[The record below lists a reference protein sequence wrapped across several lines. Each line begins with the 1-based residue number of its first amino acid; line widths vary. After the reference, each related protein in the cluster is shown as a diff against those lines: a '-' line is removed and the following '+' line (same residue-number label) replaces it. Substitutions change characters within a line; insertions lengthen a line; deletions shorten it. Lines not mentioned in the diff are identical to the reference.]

1 MTVLATQRRSAILA
15 IVNEFG
21 GARVSELVDQLGVS
35 DMTVRR
41 DIERLD
47 GEGLLERVHGGALA
61 VVPRATDEPGFG
73 AKSAL
78 MTAEKHAIALAAA
91 RMVRPGSTI
100 GISAGTTT
108 YELARAIRDVPHLT
122 VVTNSVPVAQLLH
135 DAEGAAHVVVL
146 TGGVRTPSD
155 ALVGPVAVT
164 ALAGLHVDRLFLGAH
179 GIDREAGLTTPNLVE
194 AETNRALVRSARSVC
209 VLADHSKVGLVG
221 LSTFMGLNQ
230 VDTLI
235 TDSGI
240 SARARSV
247 LEDQVE
253 QLVLAEPVGSAVARR
268 QTGDPDPSP
277 VGAAT

>member
-1 MTVLATQRRSAILA
+1 MSVLASQRRAAILA
-15 IVNEFG
+15 MVEES
-21 GARVSELVDQLGVS
+21 GAVRVSDLVEQLGVS

-61 VVPRATDEPGFG
+61 LIPRATDEPGFS
-73 AKSAL
+73 AKSLL

-91 RMVRPGSTI
+91 RLVEPGATI

-108 YELARAIRDVPHLT
+108 YEFARAIRNVPHLT

-135 DAEGAAHVVVL
+135 ESGGGGGHVVVL

-164 ALAGLHVDRLFLGAH
+164 VLQGLHVDQLFLGAH
-179 GIDREAGLTTPNLVE
+179 GIDRNAGLTTPNLVE
-194 AETNRALVRSARSVC
+194 AQTNRALVRASRSVC
-209 VLADHSKVGLVG
+209 VLADHTKVGIVG
-221 LSTFMGLNQ
+221 LSTFMPLGE

-235 TDSGI
+235 TDAGVPSR
-240 SARARSV
+240 ARAILEESV
-247 LEDQVE
+247 EH
-253 QLVLAEPVGSAVARR
+253 LVLAEVAPTLPAAVRGVRGPGGGQPA
-268 QTGDPDPSP
+268 
-277 VGAAT
+277 